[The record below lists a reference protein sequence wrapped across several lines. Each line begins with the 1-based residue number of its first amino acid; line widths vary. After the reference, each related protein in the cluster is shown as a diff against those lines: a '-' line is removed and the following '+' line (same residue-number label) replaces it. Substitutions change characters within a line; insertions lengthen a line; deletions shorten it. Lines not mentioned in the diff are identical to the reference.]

1 MGVKVMGGRSDRTL
15 LYITSPMKIAYVS
28 LTDPTDEHSWS
39 GLMKTMR
46 NCLHS
51 LGHEVEDIFGMKRS
65 PLVWVAFWTF
75 YHRYIERNHY
85 DWRRDPVVLRNF
97 ARQVEA
103 RLAGGGFD
111 MIFSPGTSAVAL
123 LETDI
128 PIVIWT
134 DATFENLVGFYPE
147 NSNHCAATVREGHQ
161 VEKRILG
168 FCKYAIYP
176 SEWAARSA
184 IDFYGAD
191 PAKVKIIPF
200 GASVESTRDLDSVRQ
215 SIAARSRQNCQLLFV
230 GVNWHRKGGEKALEV
245 ARLLNEAGIPTE
257 LHVVGAGPDGETP
270 EFVKRHGYISKRT
283 PEGRAKLDA
292 LFASS
297 HFLIVPSL
305 AECFG
310 LVFADASAHGVPSL
324 ATNVGGIPAV
334 VRDGINGRVF
344 DLDEHAAT
352 YRDHVLRLFADWPH
366 YEALAESS
374 FREYSDRLNWDTV
387 GRIFAGVLAGVQ
399 TEAKADSPLSECSS

>member
-1 MGVKVMGGRSDRTL
+1 
-15 LYITSPMKIAYVS
+15 MKIAYVS
-28 LTDPTDEHSWS
+28 LTDPSDEHSWS

-46 NCLHS
+46 KCLHA
-51 LGHEVEDIFGMKRS
+51 LGHEVEDIFGMRRS
-65 PLVWVAFWTF
+65 PLLRVALRTL

-103 RLAGGGFD
+103 RLAGGRFD
-111 MIFSPGTSAVAL
+111 MIFSPGTPAVAM
-123 LETDI
+123 LETDV

-147 NSNHCAATVREGHQ
+147 NSNHCAATVRDGHE
-161 VEKRILG
+161 VERRILER
-168 FCKYAIYP
+168 CKFAIYP
-176 SEWAARSA
+176 SQWAARSA

-200 GASVESTRDLDSVRQ
+200 GASVEPTRELASVRQ
-215 SIAARSRQNCQLLFV
+215 SIAARSRQICQLLFV
-230 GVNWHRKGGEKALEV
+230 GVDWHRKGGEKALEV

-270 EFVKRHGYISKRT
+270 GFVKRHGYISKRT

-305 AECFG
+305 AECYG

-324 ATNVGGIPAV
+324 ATHVGGIPAV
-334 VRDGINGRVF
+334 VRDGSNGRVF
-344 DLDEHAAT
+344 DLNADAAT
-352 YRDHVLRLFADWPH
+352 YRDHVRGLFTDWAQ

-374 FREYSDRLNWDTV
+374 FREYSDRLNWEAV
-387 GRIFAGVLAGVQ
+387 GRVFAGLLAGLH
-399 TEAKADSPLSECSS
+399 TTAGDDSPPITCPP